1 LITKNEP
8 RMVAA
13 SFDFRARLRAM
24 LERSGYSMRQLSAAF
39 GRDPGYVAALLD
51 PSRPPRA
58 RPTPADLVAAA
69 DATGIPLVD
78 WLAEMWAVDPA
89 RLAAELASLGLTASL
104 DQRLDRLR
112 PAERRLVL
120 ELIDSLA
127 RKPDA
132 KGNRTR

>member
-1 LITKNEP
+1 
-8 RMVAA
+8 
-13 SFDFRARLRAM
+13 M

-78 WLAEMWAVDPA
+78 WLAELWAIDPA

-104 DQRLDRLR
+104 DQRLDRLA
-112 PAERRLVL
+112 PAERKLVL
-120 ELIDSLA
+120 ELIDTLA
-127 RKPDA
+127 RKPVDEVR
-132 KGNRTR
+132 RTR